1 MVKANHALSNSALK
15 YENLHA
21 NYPVCIFFLNPA
33 AEIMFNTLFNIILKT
48 KPGHTERRRRKKKNK
63 EGTFTTIFAAGL
75 TSTFLL
81 RPTEVNLS
89 DANKKTSF
97 ARVIATYE
105 FPVTVL
111 AFRADVLRGSSRVPG
126 TREEPLRTSAWEATP
141 EVIAK
146 VDSVQSPL

>member
-1 MVKANHALSNSALK
+1 M
-15 YENLHA
+15 
-21 NYPVCIFFLNPA
+21 
-33 AEIMFNTLFNIILKT
+33 
-48 KPGHTERRRRKKKNK
+48 
-63 EGTFTTIFAAGL
+63 
-75 TSTFLL
+75 
-81 RPTEVNLS
+81 S
-89 DANKKTSF
+89 DANKKKTSF
-97 ARVIATYE
+97 ARVIAIYE

>member
-1 MVKANHALSNSALK
+1 M
-15 YENLHA
+15 
-21 NYPVCIFFLNPA
+21 
-33 AEIMFNTLFNIILKT
+33 
-48 KPGHTERRRRKKKNK
+48 
-63 EGTFTTIFAAGL
+63 
-75 TSTFLL
+75 
-81 RPTEVNLS
+81 S

-111 AFRADVLRGSSRVPG
+111 AFRADVLRGLSRVPG

>member
-1 MVKANHALSNSALK
+1 MKICTQTALF
-15 YENLHA
+15 
-21 NYPVCIFFLNPA
+21 VFFFLSGGRNNVQYA
-33 AEIMFNTLFNIILKT
+33 FHYNFKNKT
-48 KPGHTERRRRKKKNK
+48 GQYGKKKKKKKNK
-63 EGTFTTIFAAGL
+63 EGTFTTIFAAGR
-75 TSTFLL
+75 TSSFLL

-89 DANKKTSF
+89 DANKKKKTSF
-97 ARVIATYE
+97 ARVIAIYE